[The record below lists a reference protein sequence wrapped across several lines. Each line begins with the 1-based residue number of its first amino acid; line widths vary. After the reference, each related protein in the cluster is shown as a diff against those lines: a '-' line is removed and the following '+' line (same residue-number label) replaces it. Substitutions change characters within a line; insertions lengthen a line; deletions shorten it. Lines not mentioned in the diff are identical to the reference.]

1 MDDQQMFDRNISV
14 LWKVAKWL
22 LKALVYFPLFF
33 TSFIIVS
40 MIMKKE
46 MTSLLGLAIVLL
58 GTFILYLLVYF
69 IKGIL
74 ICLKSNN
81 RILWVI
87 PFIICVGFTCILPVY
102 LVLDPIAH
110 LVKSSSHA
118 QTENNTIKWIFSI
131 AFGIY
136 VYYRYDFL
144 TNIAPP
150 LAFPAYQAGIN
161 LTTSIISRSYR
172 VKGRESDDTV

>member
-40 MIMKKE
+40 SIMKKE
-46 MTSLLGLAIVLL
+46 ITSLLGLSIVLL
-58 GTFILYLLVYF
+58 VSFILYLLVYF

-81 RILWVI
+81 RIVWIL

-102 LVLDPIAH
+102 LVLDPIAY
-110 LVKSSSHA
+110 LVKSPSHA
-118 QTENNTIKWIFSI
+118 QTENNTVKWIFSI
-131 AFGIY
+131 AFGVY

-144 TNIAPP
+144 TNAAPSIAV
-150 LAFPAYQAGIN
+150 PAYKAGIDI
-161 LTTSIISRSYR
+161 TTAILSRSYR
-172 VKGRESDDTV
+172 VKARESDDTI